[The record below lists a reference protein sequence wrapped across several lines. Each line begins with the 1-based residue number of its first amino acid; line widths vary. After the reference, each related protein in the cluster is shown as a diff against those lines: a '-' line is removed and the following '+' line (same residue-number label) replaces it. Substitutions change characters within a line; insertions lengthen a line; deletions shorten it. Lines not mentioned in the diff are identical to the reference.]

1 MKDKKCS
8 FYEHRRDRIA
18 GQIEYRLF
26 GLELASPEWA
36 WGTHSVEV
44 SVGSPSTRKMSFVQ
58 SRPFMGSFWRKEVV
72 HPCWVLMWSLGG
84 KQAKPSVCFCRSM
97 TKINTLWDWDLRN
110 CIVLPLL
117 KYGVAFSSWSQ
128 AVCPTLC
135 ETETWEIVLFCLF
148 WNMEWLSQVEVKQC
162 V

>member
-58 SRPFMGSFWRKEVV
+58 SRPFMGSF
-72 HPCWVLMWSLGG
+72 
-84 KQAKPSVCFCRSM
+84 
-97 TKINTLWDWDLRN
+97 
-110 CIVLPLL
+110 
-117 KYGVAFSSWSQ
+117 
-128 AVCPTLC
+128 
-135 ETETWEIVLFCLF
+135 
-148 WNMEWLSQVEVKQC
+148 
-162 V
+162 